1 MGEWEVDLPAGSF
14 ARLGRSLLVRIDAI
28 EETEWKSRND
38 KVLKFGDGV
47 EPLVIGRLAAMR
59 LRDILDGEAER
70 AP

>member
-1 MGEWEVDLPAGSF
+1 M
-14 ARLGRSLLVRIDAI
+14 LVRIDAI

-38 KVLKFGDGV
+38 KVLKFGDGI

-59 LRDILDGEAER
+59 LRDILDGEGDG